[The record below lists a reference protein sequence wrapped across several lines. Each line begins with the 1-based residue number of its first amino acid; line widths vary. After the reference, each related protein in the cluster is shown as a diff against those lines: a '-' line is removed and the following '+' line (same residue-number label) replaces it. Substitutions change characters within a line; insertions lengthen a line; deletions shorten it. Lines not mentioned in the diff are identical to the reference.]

1 MTVRLQVRRVLAITL
16 ALNVMVAAGKIIVG
30 AVTGALAISADGVH
44 SLIDG
49 ASNVMALLANRAA
62 SKPPDDQHPYGHR
75 RFETVAAFGIGALLL
90 LAGWEIITE
99 ALGRIGGD
107 HAPDLTPLAFAVMLA
122 TLIINLGVTTYERR
136 MGEKLKSELLLADAA
151 HTRSDVYVTISV
163 LVSMAVVS
171 AGFAWADSLAAL
183 VVVGFIVR
191 AAYGVLRSAGDVLV
205 DRAPLDGRWIAAEA
219 AQIPGV
225 ESVTRARSRGTHDA
239 AHVDVDIEVPA
250 AMTADR
256 AGVIADGIKA
266 RLRDLHPGIA
276 EIEIHVAPS
285 FSQTP
290 DPALIVRARAD
301 SLGLSAH
308 ELRATDDGRRLEL
321 HVEVP
326 AGESLLQAHA
336 RASALEREIAAAFPG
351 VEDVVTHIEPA
362 LGAPPAPG
370 ITQSMDD
377 SATVAEALALLRES
391 DPLARW
397 HHARLSMVEDGCA
410 FAVHAALPPDLTV
423 EQAHERAEAA
433 ETLIRA
439 KMPRIRRVTIHTE
452 PEENAGSDSPTP

>member
-1 MTVRLQVRRVLAITL
+1 MTARLQVRRVLAITL
-16 ALNVMVAAGKIIVG
+16 TLNLSVAAGKIIVG

-75 RFETVAAFGIGALLL
+75 RFETVAAFGIGVLLL

-99 ALGRIGGD
+99 AFGRLGGE
-107 HAPDLTPLAFAVMLA
+107 HAPDLTPLAFAIMIG
-122 TLIINLGVTTYERR
+122 TLIINIGVTTYERR

-151 HTRSDVYVTISV
+151 HTRSDVYVTLSV
-163 LVSMAVVS
+163 LVSMGLVA
-171 AGFAWADSLAAL
+171 AGLGWADSLAAL
-183 VVVGFIVR
+183 VVVGFIVK
-191 AAYGVLRSAGDVLV
+191 AAYEVLRSAGDVLV
-205 DRAPLDGRWIAAEA
+205 DRAPLDSRWIAAEA

-239 AHVDVDIEVPA
+239 AHVDVDIAVPA

-256 AGVIADGIKA
+256 AGAIADGIKA

-276 EIEIHVAPS
+276 EIEVHVAPS
-285 FSQTP
+285 VSETP

-308 ELRATDDGRRLEL
+308 ELRSTDDGRRLEL

-326 AGESLLQAHA
+326 AGESLAQAHA
-336 RASALEREIAAAFPG
+336 RATALEREIAAALPE

-362 LGAPPAPG
+362 LGDTPLRDKTEPP
-370 ITQSMDD
+370 DE
-377 SATVAEALALLRES
+377 SATVAEALALLRAF
-391 DPLARW
+391 DPGARW
-397 HHARLSMVEDGCA
+397 HDPRLSLLEDGYA
-410 FAVHAALPPDLTV
+410 LAIHAALPADLTV
-423 EQAHERAEAA
+423 EQAHDRAEAA

-439 KMPRIRRVTIHTE
+439 KMPHIRRVTIHTE
-452 PEENAGSDSPTP
+452 PED

>member
-1 MTVRLQVRRVLAITL
+1 MTAREQVRRVLAITL
-16 ALNVMVAAGKIIVG
+16 ILNLGAAAGKIIVG

-62 SKPPDDQHPYGHR
+62 SKPPDDEHPYGHR
-75 RFETVAAFGIGALLL
+75 RFETIAAFGIGVLLL

-99 ALGRIGGD
+99 ALGRLGGD
-107 HAPDLTPLAFAVMLA
+107 HAPDLTPLAFAIMIA
-122 TLIINLGVTTYERR
+122 TLILNIGITTYERR

-151 HTRSDVYVTISV
+151 HTRADVCVTVSV
-163 LVSMAVVS
+163 LISMGLAA
-171 AGFAWADSLAAL
+171 AGLGWADALAAL

-191 AAYGVLRSAGDVLV
+191 AAYQVLRSAGDVLV
-205 DRAPLDGRWIAAEA
+205 DRAPLDARWIAAEA

-225 ESVTRARSRGTHDA
+225 EAVTRARSRGTHDA
-239 AHVDVDIEVPA
+239 AHVDVDIQVPA

-256 AGVIADGIKA
+256 AGAIADGIKA
-266 RLRDLHPGIA
+266 RLRDRHPGIA
-276 EIEIHVAPS
+276 EIEVHIAPS
-285 FSQTP
+285 VSQMP

-301 SLGLSAH
+301 SLGLNAH
-308 ELRATDDGRRLEL
+308 ELRASGDGRRLEL

-326 AGESLLQAHA
+326 AGETLAQAHA
-336 RASALEREIAAAFPG
+336 RATALEREIAAALPG

-362 LGAPPAPG
+362 LGDAQPA
-370 ITQSMDD
+370 DD
-377 SATVAEALALLRES
+377 AETVAAALALLHQS
-391 DPLARW
+391 DPEARW
-397 HHARLSMVEDGCA
+397 HDAQLFTLDDGCA
-410 FAVHAALPPDLTV
+410 LSIHAALPADLTV

-439 KMPRIRRVTIHTE
+439 RLPQIRRVTIHTE
-452 PEENAGSDSPTP
+452 PEE

>member
-1 MTVRLQVRRVLAITL
+1 MTARLQVRRVLAITL
-16 ALNVMVAAGKIIVG
+16 ILNLSVAAGKIIVG

-75 RFETVAAFGIGALLL
+75 RFETVAAFGIGVLLL

-99 ALGRIGGD
+99 ALGRLGGE
-107 HAPDLTPLAFAVMLA
+107 HAPDLTPLAFAIMIG
-122 TLIINLGVTTYERR
+122 TLIINIGVTTYERR

-151 HTRSDVYVTISV
+151 HTRSDVYVTLSV
-163 LVSMAVVS
+163 LISMGLVA
-171 AGFAWADSLAAL
+171 AGLGWADSLAAL
-183 VVVGFIVR
+183 VVVGFIVK
-191 AAYGVLRSAGDVLV
+191 AAYEVLRSAGDVLV
-205 DRAPLDGRWIAAEA
+205 DRAPLDSRWIAAEA

-239 AHVDVDIEVPA
+239 AHVDVDIAVPA

-256 AGVIADGIKA
+256 AGAIADGIKA

-276 EIEIHVAPS
+276 EVEVHVAPS
-285 FSQTP
+285 VSETP

-308 ELRATDDGRRLEL
+308 ELRSADDGRRLEL

-326 AGESLLQAHA
+326 AGESLAQAHA
-336 RASALEREIAAAFPG
+336 RATALEREIAAALPE

-362 LGAPPAPG
+362 LSDTPARDETEP
-370 ITQSMDD
+370 TDE
-377 SATVAEALALLRES
+377 SATVAEALALLRAF
-391 DPLARW
+391 DPGARW
-397 HHARLSMVEDGCA
+397 HDPRLSPLEDGYA
-410 FAVHAALPPDLTV
+410 LAIHAALPADLTV
-423 EQAHERAEAA
+423 EQAHDRAEAA
-433 ETLIRA
+433 EMLLRA
-439 KMPRIRRVTIHTE
+439 KMPHIRRVTIHTE
-452 PEENAGSDSPTP
+452 PED